1 VVAVMPW
8 RSLLAAVTCQLSRES
23 SVLVKLLLREE
34 LSRVV
39 SCHEFVSQPF
49 VLAALGVRRELWEIE
64 IFVVVG
70 WDGGQRLVHVVVV
83 VVIVVVVGR
92 ELRHELL
99 LQLEFCGVL
108 FAHSPLAF
116 FPRSL
121 FRSVSWRK
129 QQ

>member
-1 VVAVMPW
+1 VVVVMPW

-23 SVLVKLLLREE
+23 SVLVELLLREE

-39 SCHEFVSQPF
+39 SCHELVSQPF

-83 VVIVVVVGR
+83 VVGR

-121 FRSVSWRK
+121 FRSVCWRK